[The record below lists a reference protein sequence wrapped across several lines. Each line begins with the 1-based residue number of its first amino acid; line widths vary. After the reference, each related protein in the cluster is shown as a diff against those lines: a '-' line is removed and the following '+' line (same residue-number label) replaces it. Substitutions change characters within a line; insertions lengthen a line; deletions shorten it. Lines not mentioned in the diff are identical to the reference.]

1 MLVTNVSVV
10 PIFGSISVRV
20 RLNSAGVQPGTP
32 PKVFWKVS
40 IMSWNL
46 FESSSDRTPLNCEWK
61 KGKEVVSSWVKKLK
75 STQGKI
81 MADSGMVLVVKI
93 VKKNHGGLRNSF
105 GNKNRPK
112 GKRWEFDEVVVA
124 VEKK

>member
-1 MLVTNVSVV
+1 
-10 PIFGSISVRV
+10 
-20 RLNSAGVQPGTP
+20 
-32 PKVFWKVS
+32 
-40 IMSWNL
+40 
-46 FESSSDRTPLNCEWK
+46 
-61 KGKEVVSSWVKKLK
+61 
-75 STQGKI
+75 

-124 VEKK
+124 VEKKWVWSKEREESEVKKVWVGYE

>member
-1 MLVTNVSVV
+1 
-10 PIFGSISVRV
+10 
-20 RLNSAGVQPGTP
+20 
-32 PKVFWKVS
+32 
-40 IMSWNL
+40 
-46 FESSSDRTPLNCEWK
+46 
-61 KGKEVVSSWVKKLK
+61 
-75 STQGKI
+75 

-105 GNKNRPK
+105 GNKNRLK